1 MIRILPTTWTALYIS
16 LASAAT
22 WFLCESDA
30 LGGAAAP
37 LFFH

>member
-1 MIRILPTTWTALYIS
+1 MLRILPTTWTAIYVS

-22 WFLCESDA
+22 WFLCESGA
-30 LGGAAAP
+30 LGGATP

>member
-1 MIRILPTTWTALYIS
+1 MIRILPSTWTALYVS
-16 LASAAT
+16 LASVAT

-30 LGGAAAP
+30 LGGAAP